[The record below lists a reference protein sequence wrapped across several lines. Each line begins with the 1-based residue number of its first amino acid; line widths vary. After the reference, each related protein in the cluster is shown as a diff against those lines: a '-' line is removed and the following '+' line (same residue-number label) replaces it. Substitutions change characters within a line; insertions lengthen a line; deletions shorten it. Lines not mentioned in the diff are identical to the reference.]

1 MEEAEARRRQDEE
14 ARKQKALQQVCAGA
28 RLIVLHT
35 VEMAAVC
42 CGLCKQGM
50 QQERWNEPTEWK
62 LGWRDCPQSSTL
74 RFFQRYAVSC

>member
-35 VEMAAVC
+35 VKMAPVC

-50 QQERWNEPTEWK
+50 QQER
-62 LGWRDCPQSSTL
+62 
-74 RFFQRYAVSC
+74 

>member
-1 MEEAEARRRQDEE
+1 MLQVREERLAEEKIKKRAAAKKMEEAEARRRQDEE

-35 VEMAAVC
+35 VKIAAVC

-50 QQERWNEPTEWK
+50 QRE
-62 LGWRDCPQSSTL
+62 C
-74 RFFQRYAVSC
+74 